1 MHLSSQCSGCF
12 SGLSCGVRLDIVS
25 LLQKNKKMSVLEIA
39 KHFKVT
45 QPTISHHLIYLKEM
59 GILRSRREGRK
70 IYYSIHPKCGWDD
83 CTIFR

>member
-1 MHLSSQCSGCF
+1 MHLSSHCLGCF

-25 LLQKNKKMSVLEIA
+25 LLQKKKKMNVSEIA

-59 GILRSRREGRK
+59 GILKSHRNGRQ
-70 IYYSIHPKCGWDD
+70 ILYYIDPKCGFDNCD
-83 CTIFR
+83 IFK